1 MGADSGLPSSRL
13 DPGSPEALRIILNPE
28 AGGLRRRPG
37 LVRSLEERHRG
48 SLVITEAPG
57 HATELARRARS
68 EGCRTVI
75 AAGGD
80 GTIHEVVNGLVDLP
94 PDAGGAGASTT
105 SRDETPRLGILPFGT
120 GNDLAR
126 ALELPLDP
134 ESALRR
140 LSDSRIRPIDLVV
153 LENGFREYLVNFAIG
168 GFGGDVSAHITEERR
183 SRWGG
188 LIYLRA
194 AVAELSEVGH
204 HRVEIRL
211 DEEVLGPLDALAVIV
226 GNGRYLGNGIPATPT
241 ASLDDGLLDVV
252 IVPYRGRLRLPM
264 VVARVL
270 TGRHLDHPGFLFR
283 RTRSLEVRAEPPL
296 PFNADGQSLGPGNVS
311 FRIVPGALPVLVPS
325 PAVQP
330 SAG

>member
-1 MGADSGLPSSRL
+1 MGADSNPPTSLL

-28 AGGLRRRPG
+28 AGRLRRRPG
-37 LVRSLEERHRG
+37 LVRSLEDRYGET
-48 SLVITEAPG
+48 LVTTEAPG
-57 HATELARRARS
+57 HATELARRARA

-94 PDAGGAGASTT
+94 SGDGGAGRRTT
-105 SRDETPRLGILPFGT
+105 ARDETPRLGVLPFGT

-126 ALELPLDP
+126 ALELPLEP
-134 ESALRR
+134 ETALRR
-140 LSDSRIRPIDLVV
+140 LTDSRVRPIDLVV
-153 LENGFREYLVNFAIG
+153 VENGSREYLVNFAIG
-168 GFGGDVSAHITEERR
+168 GFGGDVSEHITEERR

-194 AVAELSEVGH
+194 AVAELAELGRYRAEV
-204 HRVEIRL
+204 RL

-252 IVPYRGRLRLPM
+252 IVPYRGHLRLPM
-264 VVARVL
+264 IVGRVL
-270 TGRHLDHPGFLFR
+270 TGRHLDHPDFLFR
-283 RTRSLEVRAEPPL
+283 RSHSVEIRAEPPL
-296 PFNADGQSLGPGNVS
+296 PFNADGQSIGPGDVS
-311 FRIVPGALPVLVPS
+311 FRVVPGALPVLVPS

-330 SAG
+330 SVG

>member
-1 MGADSGLPSSRL
+1 MGADSGPSSSLL
-13 DPGSPEALRIILNPE
+13 DPRSPEALRIILNPA
-28 AGGLRRRPG
+28 AGRLRRHPE
-37 LVRSLEERHRG
+37 LVGWLEERHG
-48 SLVITEAPG
+48 DVLLTTEAPG

-94 PDAGGAGASTT
+94 PGDGGAGRSTT

-134 ESALRR
+134 ETALRY
-140 LSDSRIRPIDLVV
+140 LTGSRARPIDLVV
-153 LENGFREYLVNFAIG
+153 LENGSREYLVNFAIG
-168 GFGGDVSAHITEERR
+168 GFGGDVSEHITEERR

-194 AVAELSEVGH
+194 AVAELSDLG
-204 HRVEIRL
+204 RYRAEIRL
-211 DEEVLGPLDALAVIV
+211 DEEVLGPLDALAVII
-226 GNGRYLGNGIPATPT
+226 GNGRYLGNGIPATPA

-264 VVARVL
+264 IVGRVL

-283 RTRSLEVRAEPPL
+283 RSRSVEVRAEPPL

>member
-1 MGADSGLPSSRL
+1 MGADSGALSSFL

-37 LVRSLEERHRG
+37 LVRSLEERHGRT
-48 SLVITEAPG
+48 LVTTEAPG

-94 PDAGGAGASTT
+94 PGDRGAGTRTT

-134 ESALRR
+134 ETALRR
-140 LSDSRIRPIDLVV
+140 LRDSRVRPIDLVV
-153 LENGFREYLVNFAIG
+153 LENGSREYLVNFAIG
-168 GFGGDVSAHITEERR
+168 GFGGDVSEHITEERR

-194 AVAELSEVGH
+194 ALAEISELGH

-211 DEEVLGPLDALAVIV
+211 DEEVLGPLEALAVIV

-252 IVPYRGRLRLPM
+252 IVPDRGRLRLPM
-264 VVARVL
+264 IVGRVL

-283 RTRSLEVRAEPPL
+283 RSRNVAIRAEPPL
-296 PFNADGQSLGPGNVS
+296 PFNADGQSLGPGDMS
-311 FRIVPGALPVLVPS
+311 FRVVPGALPVLVPS